1 MLGIELEYPEFKKI
15 PRLFRTCVV
24 TEKIDGTNGLIYI
37 GPELLD
43 AAPLFLAED
52 GMRLY
57 AGSKSRWLD
66 TSSQGDNYGFA
77 KWAEE
82 NAEELI
88 KLGPGHHY
96 GEWYG
101 RGIQGGY
108 GLPSRRFALFNSYR
122 WSDPNLRPA
131 CCDVVPVL
139 YNGCFSTSK
148 VDELVGKLR
157 TEGSVAVPGQ
167 KAEGVIVY
175 LEASKQYYKVTCE
188 DDAEPKSLPKKER
201 KPQVPRTK
209 TTGGRRKEQIE
220 ISFPDRRK
228 K

>member
-1 MLGIELEYPEFKKI
+1 MFEQSFPEFKKI
-15 PRLFRTCVV
+15 PRLFRQCVV
-24 TEKIDGTNGLIYI
+24 TEKLDGTNGLVYI

-52 GMRLY
+52 GMRVY

-77 KWAEE
+77 KWVET
-82 NAEELI
+82 NAEELV

-108 GLPSRRFALFNSYR
+108 GLPDRRFALFNSYR
-122 WSDPNLRPA
+122 WSDPSVRPA
-131 CCDVVPVL
+131 CCSVVPVL
-139 YNGCFSTSK
+139 YNGVFSTDK
-148 VDELVGKLR
+148 INELVADLR
-157 TEGSVAVPGQ
+157 RQGSVAVPQ
-167 KAEGVIVY
+167 QPAEGVIVY

-188 DDAEPKSLPKKER
+188 KDEEYKGFTAPKVRPAKQKREAN
-201 KPQVPRTK
+201 V
-209 TTGGRRKEQIE
+209 GGRRKAQVAIE
-220 ISFPDRRK
+220 FPDRRK
-228 K
+228 A